1 VDREAAMATAAQD
14 RLSDGL
20 IDEIAGRLAAGQR
33 VRRTLPPGG
42 RLHIDRQLPF
52 LFVYRPPAAGID
64 PGVAGF
70 ITGEASYLITP
81 ARSGARRWTGRLVER
96 ITGVLSAVFGGFLMV
111 EIWTSTEPAGNS
123 IDPPTASFRV
133 VVDKGWAN
141 SPTVERLAESL
152 GAIRVHKRKSK
163 VVVSP
168 APRPSPPGLAPL
180 LAPRTARDLSIR
192 SIGIEVAPIHR
203 DAETGTEF
211 PLLQRSLA
219 RQLDIALRR
228 TAFEF
233 ARSETASRPL
243 HYHALGRR
251 TFVRAVRD
259 ADRAFSTIA
268 DSFDLLLAV
277 TPVNAEQAYRAFQRS
292 RYEKPPQF
300 RYRPRTADPTALK
313 RALWAVKVERIE
325 DPTLEA
331 LFREKQRELDLKLS
345 LIGERERPRF
355 LPTSLA
361 LYGDVD
367 AGLVTRAA
375 SLTRLYTDGPAGN
388 RGRSVDAAA
397 FVAKAE
403 AELARYRSVDGAM
416 AGRVVVRDDLVSL
429 MVSAGDLLVGSG
441 MRFPIH
447 RVRPLI
453 QHEVGTHVVT
463 YWNGRAQP
471 FRLLANGL
479 ADHDELQEGLAVFTE
494 YLVGGLTP
502 LRLRTLAGRVL
513 AARSVLDGAS
523 FIETFRLLRDDH
535 GFSARTA
542 YLVAMRVH
550 RGGGFIKDAVYLRGL
565 LGVMDYIKR
574 GGRLETLLVGKMAA
588 EHAPVIEELLR
599 RQILVPP
606 PLRPSYL
613 DAPDTH
619 YRIERVRS
627 GISLEDMTDP

>member
-1 VDREAAMATAAQD
+1 MATAPKD
-14 RLSDGL
+14 RLTDAT
-20 IDEIAGRLAAGQR
+20 IEEIAGRLAAGQR

-42 RLHIDRQLPF
+42 RVHIDRQLPF
-52 LFVYRPPAAGID
+52 LFVYRAPAAGID

-70 ITGEASYLITP
+70 ITGEASYLIAP
-81 ARSGARRWTGRLVER
+81 ARTGTRRWTARLVER
-96 ITGVLSAVFGGFLMV
+96 IAEVMSAVFGGFLVV
-111 EIWTSTEPAGNS
+111 EIWASVDAAGNAV
-123 IDPPTASFRV
+123 DPPTPSFRV
-133 VVDKGWAN
+133 LVDKGWTDSA
-141 SPTVERLAESL
+141 TVERLTASL
-152 GAIRVHKRKSK
+152 GAIRAHKRKAK
-163 VVVSP
+163 VTVSP
-168 APRPSPPGLAPL
+168 SARPSPPGLPPL
-180 LAPRTARDLSIR
+180 LASKKAADLSTR
-192 SIGIEVAPIHR
+192 SIGVEVMPIHR

-211 PLLQRSLA
+211 PLLQRTLA
-219 RQLDIALRR
+219 RQLDIALQRA
-228 TAFEF
+228 AFEF

-243 HYHALGRR
+243 HYQALGRR

-259 ADRAFSTIA
+259 ADRALSTIA
-268 DSFDLLLAV
+268 ESFDLLLAV
-277 TPVNAEQAYRAFQRS
+277 TPVNAEQAFRSFQRAH
-292 RYEKPPQF
+292 YEKTPQF
-300 RYRPRTADPTALK
+300 RYRPRTADPTLLK
-313 RALWAVKVERIE
+313 RALYNVKIERIE

-331 LFREKQRELDLKLS
+331 VFREKLRELDLKLS

-355 LPTSLA
+355 LPTSVA
-361 LYGDVD
+361 LYGQVD
-367 AGLVTRAA
+367 AALVARAA
-375 SLTRLYTDGPAGN
+375 SLTGLYTGDSSGS
-388 RGRSVDAAA
+388 RGRKVDAAV

-403 AELARYRSVDGAM
+403 AEFERYRSVNPAM
-416 AGRVVVRDDLVSL
+416 AGKVIMRDDLVSL
-429 MVSAGDLLVGSG
+429 MVSSGDLLVGSG
-441 MRFPIH
+441 MRIPTH
-447 RVRPLI
+447 RVEPLI

-479 ADHDELQEGLAVFTE
+479 ANHDELQEGLAVFTE

-513 AARSVLDGAS
+513 AAHAVVEGAS

-535 GFSARTA
+535 GFSPRTA

-565 LGVMDYIKR
+565 LTVMDYVKK
-574 GGRLETLLVGKMAA
+574 GGRLDTLFVGKMAA

-599 RQILVPP
+599 RHVLIPP

-613 DAPDTH
+613 DMPDTH

>member
-52 LFVYRPPAAGID
+52 LFVYRPPVSGID
-64 PGVAGF
+64 PGVAGL
-70 ITGEASYLITP
+70 ITGEASYLIAP
-81 ARSGARRWTGRLVER
+81 ARSGARRWTSRLVER
-96 ITGVLSAVFGGFLMV
+96 IAGVLSPVFGRFLIV
-111 EIWTSTEPAGNS
+111 EIWASTTPAGNS

-168 APRPSPPGLAPL
+168 APRASPPGLAPL
-180 LAPRTARDLSIR
+180 PAPRTATRLSIR

-228 TAFEF
+228 AAFEF
-233 ARSETASRPL
+233 ARSETTSRPL
-243 HYHALGRR
+243 HYQALGRR

-277 TPVNAEQAYRAFQRS
+277 TPVNAEQAFRAFQRS
-292 RYEKPPQF
+292 HYDKPPQF

-313 RALWAVKVERIE
+313 RALYNVKVERIE

-361 LYGDVD
+361 LYGEVD

-416 AGRVVVRDDLVSL
+416 AGKVVVRDDLVSL

-613 DAPDTH
+613 DVPDTH

>member
-81 ARSGARRWTGRLVER
+81 RPQRGPALDRPAGGAHHGGPLRRLRR
-96 ITGVLSAVFGGFLMV
+96 RFLMV

-313 RALWAVKVERIE
+313 RALWA
-325 DPTLEA
+325 
-331 LFREKQRELDLKLS
+331 
-345 LIGERERPRF
+345 
-355 LPTSLA
+355 TSRSS
-361 LYGDVD
+361 GSR
-367 AGLVTRAA
+367 TPHWRR
-375 SLTRLYTDGPAGN
+375 SS
-388 RGRSVDAAA
+388 GRS
-397 FVAKAE
+397 
-403 AELARYRSVDGAM
+403 SV
-416 AGRVVVRDDLVSL
+416 SW
-429 MVSAGDLLVGSG
+429 
-441 MRFPIH
+441 
-447 RVRPLI
+447 
-453 QHEVGTHVVT
+453 T
-463 YWNGRAQP
+463 
-471 FRLLANGL
+471 
-479 ADHDELQEGLAVFTE
+479 
-494 YLVGGLTP
+494 
-502 LRLRTLAGRVL
+502 
-513 AARSVLDGAS
+513 
-523 FIETFRLLRDDH
+523 
-535 GFSARTA
+535 
-542 YLVAMRVH
+542 
-550 RGGGFIKDAVYLRGL
+550 
-565 LGVMDYIKR
+565 
-574 GGRLETLLVGKMAA
+574 
-588 EHAPVIEELLR
+588 
-599 RQILVPP
+599 
-606 PLRPSYL
+606 
-613 DAPDTH
+613 
-619 YRIERVRS
+619 
-627 GISLEDMTDP
+627 